1 MVAVETQQLPTH
13 RALVVEDNEHAAY
26 LLDFMLRRAGFDVI
40 VARNGRDAEAA
51 IDSVEPVDV
60 VLLDLM
66 LPYVSGFQLLS
77 EIRENPAWRHVP
89 VLVVSAKVLES
100 DVVRAL
106 DLGANDFITKPF
118 RPQELLARIR
128 RVIADRE
135 EQFGA

>member
-1 MVAVETQQLPTH
+1 MPGLLKQFVTVSPGECRGRRCRYAGDCGAIQAKQ
-13 RALVVEDNEHAAY
+13 HAMAAD
-26 LLDFMLRRAGFDVI
+26 LI
-40 VARNGRDAEAA
+40 VTNHHL
-51 IDSVEPVDV
+51 